1 MGTKE
6 IDRLSG
12 VSGKSRTHAVGTVAR
27 RSVTLSALV
36 VGLFGASAGGAHAAA
51 PSQAAE
57 GWAPGRVL
65 LAPRAGLSQQEL
77 GNIVAV
83 HGGKAR
89 RIGQSQI
96 YIVDL
101 PAGAS
106 ETAVAAMLA
115 HHPQIKFAELDRRVA
130 PGFAANDPY
139 VGSEWHIAK
148 IGAPAAWDATQG
160 AAVTVAILDTGVD
173 GTHPDLA
180 SQMVPGWNFYDNNSN
195 TSDVNGHGTAVAGAA
210 AAATNN
216 TVGVAGVAGQA
227 KIMPVRIADPSA
239 YAYWS
244 TVAQGV
250 TYAADHGA
258 RVANISYVGV
268 AGSSS
273 VQSAAQY
280 MRSKGGLV
288 VVAAGNNGINENI
301 TPTTTMIPVSATD
314 SNDSLTS
321 FSSYGSFVAMSAPGI
336 NIWTTTRGGGYQ
348 AWWGT
353 SLATPITAGTVAL
366 MMSANPKLANS
377 QVESLLYSTAV
388 DLGAP
393 GRDIYFGYGRVNA
406 AAAVQAA
413 LGSTSVATADT
424 QAPAVAVSAPLGSS
438 TVSGLVPVDVSASD
452 NIGVNKV
459 ELRANGVTVA
469 TDTAS
474 PFAFSWNSASVP
486 DGMATLIAYA
496 YDAAGNSAASS
507 PVSVNVANNIIS
519 TAPLV
524 VAIVSPTPGSVK
536 NMVSVSTSAS
546 DGSDPAAISQSL
558 YIDGVLKA
566 SGTGGSL
573 SYNWNTRKVSAGT
586 HTIQVIAKDKTG
598 KSASSAVQVVK

>member
-1 MGTKE
+1 MRTKE
-6 IDRLSG
+6 GDRLSDVAG
-12 VSGKSRTHAVGTVAR
+12 TRAHAVRATAR
-27 RSVTLSALV
+27 RSVMLSAV
-36 VGLFGASAGGAHAAA
+36 VAGLFGSAGAHAAV
-51 PSQAAE
+51 PGQAGE

-77 GNIVAV
+77 SKIVSV

-96 YIVDL
+96 YIIDL

-106 ETAVAAMLA
+106 ETAVAAVLA

-216 TVGVAGVAGQA
+216 TLGVAGVAGQA
-227 KIMPVRIADPSA
+227 KIMPIRIADPSA

-280 MRSKGGLV
+280 MKSKGGLV
-288 VVAAGNNGINENI
+288 VVAAGNNAVNENI

-314 SNDSLTS
+314 GNDALTS

-353 SLATPITAGTVAL
+353 SLAAPVTAGAVAL
-366 MMSANPKLANS
+366 MMSANPKLSNS

-406 AAAVQAA
+406 AGAVQAA
-413 LGSTSVATADT
+413 LGTTSVVADT
-424 QAPAVAVSAPLGSS
+424 QTPAVAVSAPLGSS
-438 TVSGLVPVDVSASD
+438 TVSGLVPVNVTASD
-452 NIGVNKV
+452 NVGVSKV
-459 ELRANGVTVA
+459 ELRANGVSVAIDTV
-469 TDTAS
+469 S
-474 PFAFSWNSASVP
+474 PFAISWNSAGVP
-486 DGMATLIAYA
+486 DGMATLVAYA

-507 PVSVNVANNIIS
+507 PVSVNVANNTVS

-546 DGSDPAAISQSL
+546 DGSNAAAISQSL

-573 SYNWNTRKVSAGT
+573 SYNWNTRKISAGT
-586 HTIQVIAKDKTG
+586 HTIQVVAKDEAG

>member
-1 MGTKE
+1 MNADK
-6 IDRLSG
+6 R
-12 VSGKSRTHAVGTVAR
+12 R
-27 RSVTLSALV
+27 RSSVRRSWHESARCPDR
-36 VGLFGASAGGAHAAA
+36 GASISHAERIGGRIVRFRRSAHAA
-51 PSQAAE
+51 PPGQAGE

-77 GNIVAV
+77 SKIVSV

-96 YIVDL
+96 YIIDL

-106 ETAVAAMLA
+106 ETAVAAVLA

-180 SQMVPGWNFYDNNSN
+180 ARWCPVGISTTTIRTRPMSTDTVPQWPVQRPQQQTTPWASLGWPARRRSCRFASPILRRD
-195 TSDVNGHGTAVAGAA
+195 
-210 AAATNN
+210 
-216 TVGVAGVAGQA
+216 
-227 KIMPVRIADPSA
+227 
-239 YAYWS
+239 AYWS

-280 MRSKGGLV
+280 MKSKGGLV
-288 VVAAGNNGINENI
+288 VVAAGNNAVNENI

-314 SNDSLTS
+314 GNDALTS

-353 SLATPITAGTVAL
+353 SLATPVTAGTVAL
-366 MMSANPKLANS
+366 MMSANPKLSNS

-406 AAAVQAA
+406 AGAVQAA
-413 LGSTSVATADT
+413 LGTASVVADT

-438 TVSGLVPVDVSASD
+438 TVSGLVPVNVTASD
-452 NIGVNKV
+452 NVGVSKV
-459 ELRANGVTVA
+459 ELRANGVSVAIDTV
-469 TDTAS
+469 T
-474 PFAFSWNSASVP
+474 PFAFSWNSA
-486 DGMATLIAYA
+486 AYRT
-496 YDAAGNSAASS
+496 GWRRSS
-507 PVSVNVANNIIS
+507 H
-519 TAPLV
+519 T
-524 VAIVSPTPGSVK
+524 PTTQPE
-536 NMVSVSTSAS
+536 
-546 DGSDPAAISQSL
+546 IRRRRLQF
-558 YIDGVLKA
+558 
-566 SGTGGSL
+566 
-573 SYNWNTRKVSAGT
+573 R
-586 HTIQVIAKDKTG
+586 
-598 KSASSAVQVVK
+598 

>member
-1 MGTKE
+1 
-6 IDRLSG
+6 
-12 VSGKSRTHAVGTVAR
+12 
-27 RSVTLSALV
+27 
-36 VGLFGASAGGAHAAA
+36 
-51 PSQAAE
+51 
-57 GWAPGRVL
+57 
-65 LAPRAGLSQQEL
+65 
-77 GNIVAV
+77 
-83 HGGKAR
+83 
-89 RIGQSQI
+89 
-96 YIVDL
+96 
-101 PAGAS
+101 
-106 ETAVAAMLA
+106 
-115 HHPQIKFAELDRRVA
+115 
-130 PGFAANDPY
+130 
-139 VGSEWHIAK
+139 
-148 IGAPAAWDATQG
+148 
-160 AAVTVAILDTGVD
+160 
-173 GTHPDLA
+173 
-180 SQMVPGWNFYDNNSN
+180 
-195 TSDVNGHGTAVAGAA
+195 VAGAA

-227 KIMPVRIADPSA
+227 KIMPIRIADPSA

-280 MRSKGGLV
+280 MKSKGGLV
-288 VVAAGNNGINENI
+288 VVAAGNNAVNENI
-301 TPTTTMIPVSATD
+301 APTTTMIPVSATD

-353 SLATPITAGTVAL
+353 SLATPVTAGTVAL
-366 MMSANPKLANS
+366 MMSANPRLANS

-413 LGSTSVATADT
+413 LGSTSVATDT
-424 QAPAVAVSAPLGSS
+424 QAPSVTVSAPLGSS
-438 TVSGLVPVDVSASD
+438 TVSGSVPVDVSASD
-452 NIGVNKV
+452 NVGVSKV

-474 PFAFSWNSASVP
+474 PFAFSWNSAGVA
-486 DGMATLIAYA
+486 DGIATLIAYA

-507 PVSVNVANNIIS
+507 SVSVNVANGAVS

-536 NMVSVSTSAS
+536 NMVSVSTNAS
-546 DGSDPAAISQSL
+546 DGSNAAAISQSL

-573 SYNWNTRKVSAGT
+573 SYNWNTRKISAGA
-586 HTIQVIAKDKTG
+586 HTIQVIAKDTNG
-598 KSASSAVQVVK
+598 KSASSSVQVVK